1 MSGRRAKSQEE
12 REREENEKSRRE
24 RFEIRERT
32 KVEILA
38 LRTLL
43 KKFLKVIKD
52 VKFFIIL
59 NYVFTIFNNVY

>member
-1 MSGRRAKSQEE
+1 MKNPGG
-12 REREENEKSRRE
+12 E
-24 RFEIRERT
+24 RFEMRERA

-52 VKFFIIL
+52 VKFFIIF

>member
-1 MSGRRAKSQEE
+1 M
-12 REREENEKSRRE
+12 
-24 RFEIRERT
+24 RERT

-52 VKFFIIL
+52 VKFFITF
-59 NYVFTIFNNVY
+59 NYVY